1 MALTSEQSTMSQIRS
16 GNLAA
21 FLSLALISVASSR
34 PALAQRGGNLPDMQ
48 TIANSLGVTCEYC
61 HVNPPAFS
69 RQPDAKAE
77 PEPKKDIARAMIA
90 MTRELNEKV
99 QAATGKA
106 PNEVTQVTCATCHH
120 GVAIPG
126 TLSDVLLKSW
136 KEKGGEGMVAKY
148 RELRQQYYG
157 KATYDFSEEAL
168 LAVADRLVRVKPGR
182 CPRLLKLDLEYNPKS
197 AKAYAQIGFAYTRK
211 YDDESAIANYE
222 KSLELDPNNGI
233 IEGQLAQL
241 KSYRR
246 NKVN

>member
-1 MALTSEQSTMSQIRS
+1 MTRIHLHR
-16 GNLAA
+16 LAA
-21 FLSLALISVASSR
+21 LFSLALS
-34 PALAQRGGNLPDMQ
+34 PALFAQRGGGNLPDMQ

-61 HVNPPAFS
+61 HVNPPSFS
-69 RQPDAKAE
+69 RQGEAK

-120 GVAIPG
+120 GLAVPG

-136 KEKGGEGMVAKY
+136 KEKGGEGAVAKY

-157 KATYDFSEEAL
+157 KNTYDFSEEAL
-168 LAVADRLVRVKPGR
+168 LAVADRLVRVKPDDALA
-182 CPRLLKLDLEYNPKS
+182 LLNLDLEYNPKS

-222 KSLELDPNNGI
+222 KSLELDPNNGVI
-233 IEGQLAQL
+233 QGQLAQL
-241 KSYRR
+241 KSYRK
-246 NKVN
+246 NKPGN